1 MYSILSST
9 GKSLIIL
16 NKMLLDLK
24 KVLHFN
30 KAQLNETLLSV

>member
-9 GKSLIIL
+9 GKSLKIL

-30 KAQLNETLLSV
+30 KAQLNENLLSV